1 MLYLDIIIPLQIFS
15 GRRTGSCYSCELG
28 FFLFPCKRGFPLLLQ
43 GGDPLPEVLGWIAD
57 GLGRGFPPTSQIA
70 SVQIKSHQLY

>member
-1 MLYLDIIIPLQIFS
+1 VGVALGLVTLVSWASFSIP
-15 GRRTGSCYSCELG
+15 G
-28 FFLFPCKRGFPLLLQ
+28 KRGFPLLLQ
-43 GGDPLPEVLGWIAD
+43 GGHPLPEVLGWIAD